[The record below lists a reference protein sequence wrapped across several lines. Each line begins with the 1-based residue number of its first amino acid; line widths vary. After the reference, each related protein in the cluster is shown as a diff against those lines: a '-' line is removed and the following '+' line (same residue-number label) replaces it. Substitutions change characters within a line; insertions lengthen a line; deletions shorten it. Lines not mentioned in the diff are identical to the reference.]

1 MPCCPS
7 VDGPHNFRG
16 IDIQVHLGRPLRRL
30 FSSEVYERKMIL
42 LTIWNNICV
51 HAFWILHK
59 WKMQMISLRL
69 KVLELISI
77 GNDDFMQVNLQPQP
91 SDIEKNLMKPI
102 QRS

>member
-1 MPCCPS
+1 M
-7 VDGPHNFRG
+7 VLTIFEELTF
-16 IDIQVHLGRPLRRL
+16 QVHFGRPLRRL
-30 FSSEVYERKMIL
+30 FSSEASERKMIL
-42 LTIWNNICV
+42 LTNWNNICV

-69 KVLELISI
+69 KVLELKSN
-77 GNDDFMQVNLQPQP
+77 GNVDVMQVNLQPQP